1 MDWLRKHNVLIDC
14 SKMSVKL
21 TASDG
26 KELKFVAE
34 PVVTAKGAANHVKL
48 NQLDA
53 THGPMVTEVNEF
65 PDGFPKELLGMHLT
79 ETSTL

>member
-1 MDWLRKHNVLIDC
+1 MDWLRKNNVLIDC
-14 SKMSVKL
+14 AKMSVKL

-26 KELKFVAE
+26 KELKIVAE
-34 PVVTAKGAANHVKL
+34 PIVPAKGAANHVKL

-53 THGPMVTEVNEF
+53 TQGPMVIVVNEF
-65 PDGFPKELLGMHLT
+65 PDVFPKELLGMHLT